1 MDCLTILIHLHVIV
15 FLINNSLREFQ
26 ESPLDVDE
34 HFRRSLANL
43 PGYGDSADKNPI
55 KSTKSDDSQNG
66 DEKMVTFQHS
76 DIMPAPETVDDH
88 FARALGKEW
97 LKLTKLKESGNSN

>member
-1 MDCLTILIHLHVIV
+1 MYCVAISIYLHAIV
-15 FLINNSLREFQ
+15 FLFNNSLKEFQ

-43 PGYGDSADKNPI
+43 PGYRDSTDGNPI

-66 DEKMVTFQHS
+66 DEKMLTFQHS
-76 DIMPAPETVDDH
+76 DIMAAPETVDDH

-97 LKLTKLKESGNSN
+97 LKLTKLKENGNSN